1 MMTMSQGH
9 PFCRVRT
16 IVLLL
21 LVATRESHY
30 ALSQGSYWQPASI
43 LSNKAGSSFLY
54 SIIPSVF
61 STLTA
66 LPSVSQWLTTC
77 HPRSLSCPFTNLVN
91 STKKLCAGRQP
102 LHHGQ
107 GFCNRI
113 VILVLLHPLSKS
125 TDLGSVASSYW
136 QNHRVH
142 IRWLAAT
149 SEWLVQQTH
158 WWSHWTGQPSKPWLA
173 THFLPKKLSGAG
185 CKMIWHISHNQ
196 PPDPLGIWAG
206 QSQWLTYFQSFLSS
220 MSACEKAATLTTVPP
235 HDSKSSANS
244 NGVPCTIPVN
254 EVGLDSLELSPSQRT

>member
-1 MMTMSQGH
+1 M
-9 PFCRVRT
+9 
-16 IVLLL
+16 LLL

-113 VILVLLHPLSKS
+113 VILILLHPLSKS

-136 QNHRVH
+136 QNHRVAAH
-142 IRWLAAT
+142 QVAGSNIRMAGAT
-149 SEWLVQQTH
+149 DTLVE
-158 WWSHWTGQPSKPWLA
+158 SLNWTALK
-173 THFLPKKLSGAG
+173 
-185 CKMIWHISHNQ
+185 
-196 PPDPLGIWAG
+196 
-206 QSQWLTYFQSFLSS
+206 
-220 MSACEKAATLTTVPP
+220 TLTGNPFPTQETLR
-235 HDSKSSANS
+235 
-244 NGVPCTIPVN
+244 C
-254 EVGLDSLELSPSQRT
+254 RM